1 MQIFQ
6 APKPYEVATREYCKH
21 LPLSV
26 QAHAR
31 SAQISGFWV
40 LALLEN
46 ASPMENRGRAGSGCP
61 GTGCGRGGTGP
72 DRTKSAFS
80 SCNVYVIWKGAV
92 ARRRGTECVY
102 LAPLW
107 RTHLSTKLGA
117 DSSPK
122 STHPGYR
129 RHVGHDLLVRSIL
142 LGLLLIHQRDFF
154 GKFPGV
160 SHNGC
165 YNVMYTE
172 TKLKIFLS
180 ICSPAD
186 AAKHNIVHYA
196 RAICR
201 TFLSPFA
208 LKSLPPLHVSVG
220 VSSGCKKTGKH
231 LEEIAKSQQ

>member
-1 MQIFQ
+1 M
-6 APKPYEVATREYCKH
+6 PRNEP
-21 LPLSV
+21 
-26 QAHAR
+26 R
-31 SAQISGFWV
+31 SRRNGPRPNEKRVLQLQCLRYLERRSG
-40 LALLEN
+40 ET
-46 ASPMENRGRAGSGCP
+46 
-61 GTGCGRGGTGP
+61 TGYGVC
-72 DRTKSAFS
+72 
-80 SCNVYVIWKGAV
+80 
-92 ARRRGTECVY
+92 
-102 LAPLW
+102 APLW

-208 LKSLPPLHVSVG
+208 LKSLPPLHLSVG
-220 VSSGCKKTGKH
+220 VSSGRKKTGKH

>member
-1 MQIFQ
+1 M
-6 APKPYEVATREYCKH
+6 PRNG
-21 LPLSV
+21 L
-26 QAHAR
+26 R
-31 SAQISGFWV
+31 SRRNGPRPNEKRVLQLQCLRYLERRSG
-40 LALLEN
+40 ET
-46 ASPMENRGRAGSGCP
+46 
-61 GTGCGRGGTGP
+61 TGYGVC
-72 DRTKSAFS
+72 
-80 SCNVYVIWKGAV
+80 
-92 ARRRGTECVY
+92 
-102 LAPLW
+102 APLW

-129 RHVGHDLLVRSIL
+129 RHVGHDLLVRGIL

-186 AAKHNIVHYA
+186 AAKQH
-196 RAICR
+196 RSLR
-201 TFLSPFA
+201 
-208 LKSLPPLHVSVG
+208 KSHLAHTSLTIRSQAPHSMCHVGVG
-220 VSSGCKKTGKH
+220 VSSGCKKH
-231 LEEIAKSQQ
+231 LEEKSQNHNK